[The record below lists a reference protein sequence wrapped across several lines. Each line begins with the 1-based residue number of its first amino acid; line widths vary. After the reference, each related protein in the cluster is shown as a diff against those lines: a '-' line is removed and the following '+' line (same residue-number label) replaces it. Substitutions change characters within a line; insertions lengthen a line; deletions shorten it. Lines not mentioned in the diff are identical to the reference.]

1 MSPSVSILVLLVVAV
16 ISANIPWLS
25 ERFLFIFSLPHQN
38 KKIWMRLLEWVLLY
52 VLVGAIAMGMEQKI
66 YGQRHA
72 QSWEF
77 YVVTVALFML
87 FALPGIIYRFQLKK
101 LLQRGNQN
109 K

>member
-1 MSPSVSILVLLVVAV
+1 
-16 ISANIPWLS
+16 
-25 ERFLFIFSLPHQN
+25 
-38 KKIWMRLLEWVLLY
+38 
-52 VLVGAIAMGMEQKI
+52 MGMEQKI

-101 LLQRGNQN
+101 LLQRGNQY

>member
-1 MSPSVSILVLLVVAV
+1 MSPTVSILVLLVVAA

-25 ERFLFIFSLPHQN
+25 ERFLFIFPLPQHN
-38 KKIWMRLLEWVLLY
+38 KKVWMRLLEWVLLY
-52 VLVGAIAMGMEQKI
+52 ILVGAIAMGMEQKI

-101 LLQRGNQN
+101 MLQRGKEN